1 MNDMLVG
8 ILGLAAIA
16 VIVVSLMYE
25 GAEDLHE

>member
-16 VIVVSLMYE
+16 AIIILLMNGGE
-25 GAEDLHE
+25 GRLA